1 LPASA
6 KKLFPEKGAFQRAL
20 LRWYASHQRDL
31 PWRKNRDAYR
41 ILVSEFMLQQ
51 TRVETVRPYF
61 ERFLKLFP
69 TLPALARASLQG
81 VLKAWAGMGYYARAR
96 HLHSTA
102 KTIWRDHGGKI
113 PSTKKDLLPLPGF
126 GPYTAGAVASI
137 AFNEPA
143 AAIDGNVK
151 RLLGRLL
158 KSRPI
163 FSASN
168 QGKLREKVVEDLVPP
183 GRSSDFNQAMMDLGA
198 LICIP
203 ARPRCPECP
212 VRRFCASRGWK
223 GGGGQRRVKKIRE
236 EIWAVALVEQEGRFL
251 LHRKEGQGLLAG
263 LWQFPT
269 VVMEKEGN
277 SKRGKKRAGAKERE
291 ALKRVLQETF
301 GLRVK
306 MKGAL
311 PIKDHQFTH
320 LDVTMKPV
328 LYSLVK
334 LFPSE
339 RVPQNIRWINPSR
352 LSRYPISRAM
362 GKIAGLILDRPAK
375 IPILP

>member
-6 KKLFPEKGAFQRAL
+6 EKPFPEKGAIRRAL

-69 TLPALARASLQG
+69 TLPALARASLQS
-81 VLKAWAGMGYYARAR
+81 VLKAWAGLGYYARAR
-96 HLHSTA
+96 HLHSAA
-102 KTIWRDHGGKI
+102 KIIWRDHGGKI
-113 PSTKKDLLPLPGF
+113 PSSKKELLALPGF
-126 GPYTAGAVASI
+126 GPYTAGAMASL

-151 RLLGRLL
+151 RFLDRLL
-158 KSRPI
+158 NSRQMV
-163 FSASN
+163 STSN
-168 QGKLREKVVEDLVPP
+168 QRKLLEKVVEDLIPP
-183 GRSSDFNQAMMDLGA
+183 GRASDFNQAMMDLGN
-198 LICIP
+198 LVCIP
-203 ARPRCPECP
+203 ARPRCLECP
-212 VRRFCASRGWK
+212 VRRICASRGRK
-223 GGGGQRRVKKIRE
+223 GQGRQRKVKKIRK
-236 EIWAVALVEQEGRFL
+236 EIWVVALVEQEGRFL

-269 VVMEKEGN
+269 VVLEREGN
-277 SKRGKKRAGAKERE
+277 SKEGKKRAGARERE
-291 ALKRVLQETF
+291 ALKRALQERF

-311 PIKDHQFTH
+311 PIQEHQFTH
-320 LDVTMKPV
+320 LDVILKPA

-339 RVPQNIRWINPSR
+339 RAPQNIRWIKPSR
-352 LSRYPISRAM
+352 FSHYPISRAM

-375 IPILP
+375 IPILS

>member
-1 LPASA
+1 
-6 KKLFPEKGAFQRAL
+6 
-20 LRWYASHQRDL
+20 
-31 PWRKNRDAYR
+31 
-41 ILVSEFMLQQ
+41 MLQQ

-69 TLPALARASLQG
+69 TLPALARASLQS
-81 VLKAWAGMGYYARAR
+81 VLKAWAGLGYYARAR
-96 HLHSTA
+96 HLHSAA

-113 PSTKKDLLPLPGF
+113 PSSKKDLLALPGF

-137 AFNEPA
+137 AFNQA
-143 AAIDGNVK
+143 TAAIDGNVK

-158 KSRPI
+158 KSRQI
-163 FSASN
+163 SSTSN
-168 QGKLREKVVEDLVPP
+168 QKKLREKVVEDLVPP

-212 VRRFCASRGWK
+212 VRRFCASRGKK
-223 GGGGQRRVKKIRE
+223 GQGGQRRVKTIRE

-277 SKRGKKRAGAKERE
+277 SKEGKKRAGAKERE
-291 ALKRVLQETF
+291 ALKRVLQERF

-306 MKGAL
+306 MKGGL
-311 PIKDHQFTH
+311 PSKDHQFTH
-320 LDVTMKPV
+320 LEVTMKPV
-328 LYSLVK
+328 LFSLVK

-339 RVPQNIRWINPSR
+339 RAPQNIRWIKPSH

-375 IPILP
+375 IPILS